1 MMVVVLLLLSI
12 AFFCWHQQQQY
23 ILSESSSI
31 SFNGES
37 RLHFLCYLLVAV
49 ACYCFTMDSWVP
61 CLYYVFYAVCYQVAI
76 LDYKYQRISV
86 IHCYL
91 LLVCA
96 LLLAAFEITSLA
108 LFDAVI
114 SFSTAFAAGLLLY
127 FLLYLSGKTNAL
139 GLGDVLLFPSL
150 ALLVSVYF
158 LPYLLLISSII
169 AILHYLLLSGC
180 KGRYIPFAPSLVIAA
195 LSLFFLQESGKL
207 SFLSAY
213 VP

>member
-1 MMVVVLLLLSI
+1 MVAVLLLLSI

-23 ILSESSSI
+23 ILSEGASI

-37 RLHFLCYLLVAV
+37 GLHFLCYLLVAV
-49 ACYCFTMDSWVP
+49 ACYCFTMDNWVS

-76 LDYKYQRISV
+76 LDYQYQRISV

-96 LLLAAFEITSLA
+96 LLLAAFEISSLA

-114 SFSTAFAAGLLLY
+114 SFSTAFVSGLLLY
-127 FLLYLSGKTNAL
+127 LLLYLSGKTNAL

-150 ALLVSVYF
+150 ALLISVYF

-169 AILHYLLLSGC
+169 AILHYLLLSGGR
-180 KGRYIPFAPSLVIAA
+180 GRYIPFAPSLVIAA
-195 LSLFFLQESGKL
+195 LSLFLLQESGKL
-207 SFLSAY
+207 SFLN
-213 VP
+213 

>member
-1 MMVVVLLLLSI
+1 MMVAVLLLLSV
-12 AFFCWHQQQQY
+12 AFFCWHQQQHA
-23 ILSESSSI
+23 ILSDTPSVCFNVESS
-31 SFNGES
+31 
-37 RLHFLCYLLVAV
+37 LHLLCYLLIAL
-49 ACYCFTMDSWVP
+49 ACYFLTMKSWAVG
-61 CLYYVFYAVCYQVAI
+61 LYYVLYAICYQVAI

-96 LLLAAFEITSLA
+96 LLLAAFEISSLA

-114 SFSTAFAAGLLLY
+114 SFSTAFVSGLLLY
-127 FLLYLSGKTNAL
+127 LLLYLNGKTNAL

-169 AILHYLLLSGC
+169 AILHYLLLSGGR
-180 KGRYIPFAPSLVIAA
+180 GRYIPFAPSLVIAA